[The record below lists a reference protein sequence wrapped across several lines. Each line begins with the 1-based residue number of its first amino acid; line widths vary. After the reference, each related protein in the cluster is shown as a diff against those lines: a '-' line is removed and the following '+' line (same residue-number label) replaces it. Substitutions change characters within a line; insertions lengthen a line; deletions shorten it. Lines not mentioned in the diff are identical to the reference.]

1 MPKVAF
7 IGEFADKP
15 RIQGGGSSHIN
26 CHKIDSALNSAKQF
40 ADVTY
45 AKGYN
50 TDNDITDETLLNE
63 AVNAAKNADIA
74 VIFAGLPDAFENE
87 GFDRKQEF
95 FHPFPRKIPPITPK
109 KQTNPPLSLKKS
121 DFVRKHLDKCRKV
134 E

>member
-1 MPKVAF
+1 MEWHHAIAKETAENCAVLLKNNGALPLSKNQKIAF

-50 TDNDITDETLLNE
+50 TDNDITDEALLNE

-74 VIFAGLPDAFENE
+74 VLYAISSAASS
-87 GFDRKQEF
+87 
-95 FHPFPRKIPPITPK
+95 I
-109 KQTNPPLSLKKS
+109 
-121 DFVRKHLDKCRKV
+121 KV
-134 E
+134 SGCL